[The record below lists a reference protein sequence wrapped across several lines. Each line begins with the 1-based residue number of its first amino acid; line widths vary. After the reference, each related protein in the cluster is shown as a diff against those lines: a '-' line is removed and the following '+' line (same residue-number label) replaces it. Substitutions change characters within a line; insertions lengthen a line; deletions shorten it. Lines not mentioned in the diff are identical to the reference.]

1 MTSSRPAES
10 ERAHDPQGRP
20 SVLVAL
26 VLFLLSFWPSA
37 NYAQSTQT
45 DTLTIYIAG
54 SGNTALDNHVTRLL
68 TEQLGERATLTPIGT
83 DQGMIGT
90 DSPIVTI
97 GPTAFLKIRQINR
110 DAPILAMMVERKFIQ
125 SYTDRSPGQVS
136 SVYYDV
142 PLLRQALTGK
152 AILPQATRIALLA
165 STETV
170 EIYEDLIDQL
180 PAHNLQAR
188 VFITDSDDQLIPT
201 LVRALTYGDFVL
213 AGSDDAIYN
222 PRNIKHIL
230 LTAYRRNKIVIGP
243 GQAYVKAGVLAS
255 NYAPFPAMAEMAARY
270 LQQYQEQGRFPE
282 PDYPDEYRVEVNQQV
297 ARSLN
302 IPLPDRDW
310 IAEQVNELIRS
321 GQEGSE

>member
-37 NYAQSTQT
+37 TYAQSNLANTP
-45 DTLTIYIAG
+45 TIYIAG
-54 SGNTALDNHVTRLL
+54 SGNKALDDHVTRLL
-68 TEQLGERATLTPIGT
+68 TDQLGDSASLTPIGT
-83 DQGMIGT
+83 DQGMVGS
-90 DSPIVTI
+90 DSPIITI
-97 GPTAFLKIRQINR
+97 GPVAFSKIRQLNR
-110 DAPILAMMVERKFIQ
+110 DAPILALMVEKRFIQ
-125 SYTDRSPGQVS
+125 GYTDRSPGQVS
-136 SVYYDV
+136 AVYYDV

-152 AILPQATRIALLA
+152 AILPQATRIAILA

-170 EIYEDLIDQL
+170 ELYEDLIDQL

-188 VFITDSDDQLIPT
+188 VFITDSDNQLIPT

-255 NYAPFPAMAEMAARY
+255 SYAPFPVMAELAVRHLQHY
-270 LQQYQEQGRFPE
+270 LAEGRFPD

-310 IAEQVNELIRS
+310 IAAQVNALVLS
-321 GQEGSE
+321 GQEDSE